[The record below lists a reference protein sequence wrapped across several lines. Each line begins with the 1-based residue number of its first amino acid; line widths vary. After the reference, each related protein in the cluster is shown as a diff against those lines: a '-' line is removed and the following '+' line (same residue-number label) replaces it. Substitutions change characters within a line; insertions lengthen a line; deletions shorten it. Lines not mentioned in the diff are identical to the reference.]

1 MSTRQKIKS
10 KNFYSL
16 TEIEKEY
23 LPESYKKRLKK
34 SITDPKVIGINMAK
48 EAFEKVKKEIS
59 MK

>member
-1 MSTRQKIKS
+1 MKKIKS

-23 LPESYKKRLKK
+23 LPESYKKRLKRN
-34 SITDPKVIGINMAK
+34 ITDPKVIGINMAK
-48 EAFEKVKKEIS
+48 EAFEKVKKEIR